1 MPSSA
6 SKPTLSA
13 PNQHLHQCTK
23 KQDKIWARNIN
34 HPRSWGAAATAMKR
48 EAAPLAARTHHL
60 CFQPLHFHTGPTPSP
75 AWNNSSCVCDCST
88 AATSLLIKISPSL
101 DNIITE
107 CQNLPIRTQGWKL
120 PREKVEWR
128 IVFIHDNAA
137 PAWCSRGVAQQTWQ
151 CFFKGIC
158 QEKTMF

>member
-6 SKPTLSA
+6 SKLTLSA
-13 PNQHLHQCTK
+13 PNQHLHRCTE
-23 KQDKIWARNIN
+23 KQDKIWARSMN
-34 HPRSWGAAATAMKR
+34 HPRSWGAAATAMKG

-60 CFQPLHFHTGPTPSP
+60 CFQPLHFHTGSTPSP
-75 AWNNSSCVCDCST
+75 ARNNSSCVSDCIT

-107 CQNLPIRTQGWKL
+107 HQNLPIRTQSWKL
-120 PREKVEWR
+120 PCEKVEWR
-128 IVFIHDNAA
+128 IVFIHDNSA
-137 PAWCSRGVAQQTWQ
+137 PAWCSRGVEQQTWQ

-158 QEKTMF
+158 QEKTIF